1 MSGTPCLGCVPLCL
15 CSQKGAAELGQGK
28 RDWSHSHF
36 PGRSVLRACKSSSRS
51 AKGPSQVPVLSVA
64 GTGDKAAVPRTTA
77 AQLSTPTQPMEE
89 VHTGDHA
96 SARCR

>member
-1 MSGTPCLGCVPLCL
+1 M
-15 CSQKGAAELGQGK
+15 
-28 RDWSHSHF
+28 
-36 PGRSVLRACKSSSRS
+36 
-51 AKGPSQVPVLSVA
+51 LSVA